1 MACDSNAGYRTDFC
15 NDESGNI
22 EKWRT
27 DGGKFCEASL
37 YKEDGSATDEPPET
51 NRQGSLSL
59 QEIGRES
66 RKPYSQNNYDTC
78 PPRPPHTAVISP
90 ELQSMI
96 SKTTPFRLKKVLFL
110 QDFQLFKKNI

>member
-15 NDESGNI
+15 NGESGNI
-22 EKWRT
+22 EEWRT
-27 DGGKFCEASL
+27 DGTTFYALSL
-37 YKEDGSATDEPPET
+37 YKKDDSATDEPPET

-59 QEIGRES
+59 QGIGRES
-66 RKPYSQNNYDTC
+66 RKPYSQDNYDTC
-78 PPRPPHTAVISP
+78 PPRPLHTAVISP

-96 SKTTPFRLKKVLFL
+96 SKTTPFRLKKALFL

>member
-15 NDESGNI
+15 NGESENI
-22 EKWRT
+22 EEWST
-27 DGGKFCEASL
+27 DGTTFYALSL
-37 YKEDGSATDEPPET
+37 YKKGDSATDKPPET

-66 RKPYSQNNYDTC
+66 RKPYSQNYYDTC
-78 PPRPPHTAVISP
+78 PPRPLHTAVTSP
-90 ELQSMI
+90 KLQSMI